1 MITTVNREV
10 YLGKIELVNV
20 RVNPFSGM
28 FQNMTMPLVRRRFP
42 QSLTT
47 HIVGVQALGDN
58 NGRR

>member
-1 MITTVNREV
+1 MNKQNREI
-10 YLGKIELVNV
+10 YLGKIAILHV
-20 RVNPFSGM
+20 RPFSGM